1 MLGDNGLLP
10 NALECGRKGA
20 AGPKPS
26 LLRALAKAISNLYR
40 EGFWDLPWK
49 ILPWVATAAGHCRTN
64 PPRTSERQRYS
75 LDNNKNLKISLG
87 F

>member
-1 MLGDNGLLP
+1 LGKRVPGSLKMLGDNGLLP

-26 LLRALAKAISNLYR
+26 LLRAPGLSYIKSLKRGVFGI
-40 EGFWDLPWK
+40 WPWK

-64 PPRTSERQRYS
+64 PPRTSERQ
-75 LDNNKNLKISLG
+75 
-87 F
+87 